1 MTIRSCAVFCG
12 SRFGNSPVYAEGA
25 KEIGTALAR
34 HGITLVYGGGHV
46 GLMGAVA
53 DAALQAGGKVI
64 GVIPEFLHAREVMHK
79 GVTQLEVTPDMHTR
93 KARMFELSDAYI
105 IIPGGLGTFD
115 ELMEIMTWKQLGL
128 HQEPIYIVNIGGWA
142 TSLVNTLND
151 AVDQGFA
158 DPSARKLFTV
168 VEDVPALMQHLSV
181 SVPA

>member
-1 MTIRSCAVFCG
+1 MIIRSCAVFCG
-12 SRFGNSPVYAEGA
+12 SRFGNSPAYAEGA
-25 KEIGTALAR
+25 TEIGTALAQ

-46 GLMGAVA
+46 GLMGTVA
-53 DAALQAGGKVI
+53 DAALKAGGRVI

-93 KARMFELSDAYI
+93 KARMFELSDAYA

-142 TSLVNTLND
+142 TSLVDTLNA

-158 DPSARKLFTV
+158 DPSARRLFKV
-168 VEDVPALMQHLSV
+168 VQDVPELMEHLSV
-181 SVPA
+181 NVPA